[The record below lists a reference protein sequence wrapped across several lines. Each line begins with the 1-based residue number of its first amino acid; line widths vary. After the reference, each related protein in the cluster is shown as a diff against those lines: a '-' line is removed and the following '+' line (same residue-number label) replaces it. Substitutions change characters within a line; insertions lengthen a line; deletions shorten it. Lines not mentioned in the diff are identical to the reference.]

1 MAMAMAMAMYL
12 VAQYFL
18 YRRGG
23 NPDWDLDN
31 LPAIYREIQ
40 TVNGDF
46 KRRLQEATSRDRS
59 K

>member
-1 MAMAMAMAMYL
+1 MAMYL